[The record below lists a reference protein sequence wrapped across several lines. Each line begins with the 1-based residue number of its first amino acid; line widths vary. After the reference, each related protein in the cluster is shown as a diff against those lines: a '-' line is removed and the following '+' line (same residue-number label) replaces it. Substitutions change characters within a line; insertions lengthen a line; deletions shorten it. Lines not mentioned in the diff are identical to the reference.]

1 MHLKT
6 LNLLK
11 QNPKWVQ
18 IMDWSILLEF
28 PSPYPQKVMK
38 KKDDDLFKKF
48 VVILKKFHEYSIYLC
63 SIAHIKVLNN
73 YEKFALKEEG
83 G

>member
-48 VVILKKFHEYSIYLC
+48 VVILKKVPWI
-63 SIAHIKVLNN
+63 LNLFMLN
-73 YEKFALKEEG
+73 CTYQGTK
-83 G
+83 